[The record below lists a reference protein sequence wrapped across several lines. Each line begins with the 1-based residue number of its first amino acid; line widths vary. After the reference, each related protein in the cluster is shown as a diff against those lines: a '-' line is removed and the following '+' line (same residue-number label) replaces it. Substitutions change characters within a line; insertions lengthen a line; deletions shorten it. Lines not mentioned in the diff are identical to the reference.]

1 MANGYAPRP
10 RSLAGPVVLILI
22 GLGFL
27 LVHTL
32 HVIPGERLGEWFA
45 RYWPL
50 LLILWG
56 IIRLVEHQ
64 RAKQAGS
71 PTPGIGA
78 GGVLL
83 IVFVIIFGL
92 SASGYYQ
99 HRNEIGRIFDEED
112 IPWLGENYS
121 FDDQLQQDF
130 PANGS
135 LRIVND
141 RGTINVSTSDEK
153 TVKVLIRKKVG
164 AGSQGEADRF
174 NQQTKPQLTVVE
186 KTVTLNANVQAAGSH
201 RVTCDMDVFV
211 PRNASLAITSG
222 RGDISVNGR
231 DADVEISSRK
241 GEVTVD
247 EIKGNVKLAVEGS
260 SVRVSRVSGDVS
272 VDGHVKEITVGDVK
286 GAARLS
292 GEFSESVNLSRI
304 GKMVSFKSSRTD
316 LEFNSLDGSLD
327 LDGGDLRGTSL
338 TGPVRLLTRDK
349 DIRLEGVSGDV
360 RLSNSNGVVE
370 VRVGKLPVGSLDI
383 LNRNADVQV
392 YLPDQA
398 GFRADARTDNGEV
411 QTDFGALKVNNEND
425 RGEASGS
432 VGNGVGT
439 LKVSNS
445 HGAVEIRKGSSSAA
459 APPPP
464 TPDEPGIP
472 KPPKPGKAPAPK
484 QGVKEF

>member
-22 GLGFL
+22 GVGFL

-32 HVIPGERLGEWFA
+32 HMIPGERLTELFA

-56 IIRLVEHQ
+56 VIRLVEYQ
-64 RAKQAGS
+64 RAKQAGA
-71 PTPGIGA
+71 PTPGVGA

-83 IVFVIIFGL
+83 IVFLIIAGF
-92 SASGYYQ
+92 SASGWLQ
-99 HRNEIGRIFDEED
+99 HRGEIGQLIDEED
-112 IPWLGENYS
+112 IPWWGDAYT
-121 FDDQLQQDF
+121 FDDQLQQAF
-130 PANGS
+130 PPNGE

-141 RGTINVSTSDEK
+141 RGTINVSTSDDK
-153 TVKVLIRKKVG
+153 TIKVLIRKKVG
-164 AGSQGEADRF
+164 ASNQSEADRF
-174 NQQTKPQLTVVE
+174 NQQTKTQLTVVD
-186 KTVTLNANVQAAGSH
+186 KTVTLNANVQAAGGH

-211 PRNASLAITSG
+211 PRNAPLVITSG

-247 EIKGNVKLAVEGS
+247 EVKGGVKLAIEGS

-286 GAARLS
+286 GGARLS
-292 GEFSESVNLSRI
+292 GEFSESVALSRI
-304 GKMVSFKSSRTD
+304 GKTVSFKSSRTD

-338 TGPVRLLTRDK
+338 AGPVRLLTRDK
-349 DIRLEGVSGDV
+349 DIRLDGVSGDV

-370 VRVGKLPVGSLDI
+370 VRVSKLPVGSLDL
-383 LNRNADVQV
+383 LNRNADVRV
-392 YLPDQA
+392 YVPDQA
-398 GFRADARTDNGEV
+398 GFRVDARTDNGEV
-411 QTDFGALKVNNEND
+411 QTDFNALKINNTDD

-432 VGNGVGT
+432 VGNGVGVV
-439 LKVSNS
+439 KVSNS
-445 HGAVEIRKGSSSAA
+445 HGAVEIRKGSSLAA

-464 TPDEPGIP
+464 PSDEAGIP
-472 KPPKPGKAPAPK
+472 KPPKPGKPPAPK
-484 QGVKEF
+484 EGVKEF